1 VNRRKLL
8 QSTVGVTALGLTTS
22 TVSARDE
29 GELPNEN
36 LSVSNISKGEVPAGD
51 WLHHQFGWVEFCKS
65 AEENARR
72 AEEWIDSTE
81 LLDVSI
87 GGESIENPNQYYATE
102 AVPMPPRID
111 RGEDARWVPFSYYT
125 PPKAPGEY
133 TFSYRL
139 KLTDHFLAVDGGPEG
154 DRCSENG
161 LMREGNVREARTSYV
176 VKPSKGRK
184 R

>member
-72 AEEWIDSTE
+72 AEEWIDST
-81 LLDVSI
+81 
-87 GGESIENPNQYYATE
+87 
-102 AVPMPPRID
+102 
-111 RGEDARWVPFSYYT
+111 
-125 PPKAPGEY
+125 
-133 TFSYRL
+133 
-139 KLTDHFLAVDGGPEG
+139 
-154 DRCSENG
+154 
-161 LMREGNVREARTSYV
+161 
-176 VKPSKGRK
+176 
-184 R
+184 